1 MILCWNGT
9 GDRTNSQKLGRCE
22 RLGKIRCW
30 VVISQ
35 FLKVISQFLKV
46 ISWFLTLISWFL
58 TVYHKVFVTKFI
70 LEYSGSYRYRC

>member
-9 GDRTNSQKLGRCE
+9 GDRTNSQKLGKGE

-30 VVISQ
+30 V
-35 FLKVISQFLKV
+35 VISQFLKV

-58 TVYHKVFVTKFI
+58 TVIFQFLEVISQFLAVITPFLI
-70 LEYSGSYRYRC
+70 LKCQ